1 MATPL
6 QDSSPFDALATA
18 LSSFTELFSRAL
30 VLCILSIFNYAILVS
45 TVFFVRAVLK
55 YCERQRKRFV
65 VAAFLTKIPRAL
77 YVVPS
82 SSPSP
87 PVSVVVSEPDMES
100 CVICMDE
107 FVSGE
112 ELWVLPRCKHLFH
125 GVCIERWLL
134 APSMTCPVCRKHVIH
149 GEAIAPRSHY
159 INIDTDELHFLV
171 STSS

>member
-6 QDSSPFDALATA
+6 QDSSPLAA
-18 LSSFTELFSRAL
+18 ASSSFMVLFSNAL
-30 VLCILSIFNYAILVS
+30 IFCILSIVYYAILVS
-45 TVFFVRAVLK
+45 IMFFVRAVLR

-65 VAAFLTKIPRAL
+65 VASFLTKIPRAL
-77 YVVPS
+77 YAVPS

-87 PVSVVVSEPDMES
+87 PVSVVVPEPDMES

-149 GEAIAPRSHY
+149 GKAIAPRSHN

-171 STSS
+171 STSV

>member
-6 QDSSPFDALATA
+6 QDSSPFDALAIA
-18 LSSFTELFSRAL
+18 PSSFMVLLSQAL
-30 VLCILSIFNYAILVS
+30 VLCTLSIFNYAILV
-45 TVFFVRAVLK
+45 
-55 YCERQRKRFV
+55 
-65 VAAFLTKIPRAL
+65 AFLTEIPRAL
-77 YVVPS
+77 YAVPS
-82 SSPSP
+82 SSPSST
-87 PVSVVVSEPDMES
+87 VSVVISEPDMDS

-107 FVSGE
+107 FMSGE

-125 GVCIERWLL
+125 GMCIERWLL

-171 STSS
+171 STSL

>member
-6 QDSSPFDALATA
+6 QDSSPFDALATT

-30 VLCILSIFNYAILVS
+30 VLCILSIFNYAILV
-45 TVFFVRAVLK
+45 T
-55 YCERQRKRFV
+55 
-65 VAAFLTKIPRAL
+65 FLTKIPRVL

-171 STSS
+171 STSL